1 MGDNM
6 FAKQKIILA
15 AAALGT
21 AALFTSTAN
30 SADFD
35 FSGKQ
40 IKLVIG
46 YGFGGTY
53 GKYTRM
59 FAEHLKNHI
68 PGNPNI
74 IVDSRPGAGGVLATN
89 YAAKAMAPNGLNYL
103 VPPDS
108 SVIVQLMRPK
118 KAKYDMSKFTWI
130 GSANQ
135 TNVILVV
142 RSDTGIKKWQDL
154 RNISVPMGSTGLGS
168 TSTIMP
174 GLVNRMLGT
183 KMKIVRGYK
192 GSSKT
197 GLSVEQGE
205 NKGAA
210 FNWLFWKSKY
220 QRWFQG
226 DKPFARAVLQMGHF
240 KDPEL
245 PNVPMMKDVSDKKYL
260 PVLKFIGALGLIGRG
275 IAAPP
280 GTPKSAVTVMRTAWE
295 KMIKDPK
302 FNADAKKRK
311 LRVIA
316 ATGQTI
322 QKVVNDALANTSPD
336 VVKQAASL
344 AYGKKK

>member
-1 MGDNM
+1 MKFSKTMG
-6 FAKQKIILA
+6 FSLSALA
-15 AAALGT
+15 AFVLLGT
-21 AALFTSTAN
+21 PKESNA
-30 SADFD
+30 FD
-35 FSGKQ
+35 FAGKEV
-40 IKLVIG
+40 KLVIG

-53 GKYTRM
+53 GKYSRM
-59 FAEHLKNHI
+59 FAEHLKRHI
-68 PGNPNI
+68 PGKPNI
-74 IVDSRPGAGGVLATN
+74 IVDSRPGASGLLATN
-89 YAAKAMAPNGLNYL
+89 YAAKAMLPNGLNYL

-142 RSDTGIKKWQDL
+142 RSDTGIKKWEDM
-154 RNISVPMGSTGLGS
+154 RTNSIPMGSTGLGS

-220 QRWFQG
+220 ERWFKG
-226 DKPFARAVLQMGHF
+226 DKPFARAVLQLGHF

-245 PNVPMMKDVSDKKYL
+245 PNVPMMKNVVDKKYV

-275 IAAPP
+275 VAAPP
-280 GTPKSAVTVMRTAWE
+280 GTPKEAIKIMRTAWE
-295 KMIKDPK
+295 KMVKDPV
-302 FNADAKKRK
+302 FIADTKKRK

-316 ATGQTI
+316 ATGETV
-322 QKVVNDALANTSPD
+322 QKVVNDAIANTSKD
-336 VVKQAASL
+336 VVKQASLL
-344 AYGKKK
+344 AYGKK